1 MARTEKPVRV
11 ERGLYR
17 AGETFLACATPPRS
31 RTVRWKTLGEI
42 GLMEARVQ
50 RDAWVTEVKAGRAP
64 RAERATVEDVGA
76 AWLAHLQARVTT
88 GNLRERTVESYASG
102 LNLHIL
108 PDYGQRDIRSIDV
121 EDLVAW
127 HARQQASG
135 AAKWSIRARWM
146 AWRGLMAFAVRRG
159 FRETMPTDGLLPEE
173 RPKPGSATMRYLSR
187 EEIERMLAAAR
198 DEDDRDLI
206 AVGVFTG
213 MRASEILGLQLGEL
227 DFETEQIHVR
237 WQMSRKGKRV
247 PLKTNAGAR
256 DIVLIPALAK
266 ILRRRRLR
274 LKRSSDNDLL
284 FQSSTGRTM
293 GYWVLQERFE
303 RMTKQAELKALTPH
317 TMRHTFAAILIS
329 EGRSI
334 AFVRD
339 QLGHAH
345 TSTTLDMY
353 SHLFDAARH
362 AQEARDGLE
371 ANFGAMLGSLE
382 RPESGA

>member
-1 MARTEKPVRV
+1 
-11 ERGLYR
+11 
-17 AGETFLACATPPRS
+17 
-31 RTVRWKTLGEI
+31 
-42 GLMEARVQ
+42 
-50 RDAWVTEVKAGRAP
+50 
-64 RAERATVEDVGA
+64 
-76 AWLAHLQARVTT
+76 
-88 GNLRERTVESYASG
+88 
-102 LNLHIL
+102 
-108 PDYGQRDIRSIDV
+108 
-121 EDLVAW
+121 
-127 HARQQASG
+127 
-135 AAKWSIRARWM
+135 M

-173 RPKPGSATMRYLSR
+173 RPKPGSATLRYLSR

-213 MRASEILGLQLGEL
+213 MRASEILGVQLGEL
-227 DFETEQIHVR
+227 DFATEQIHVR

-293 GYWVLQERFE
+293 NYWVLQERFE

-317 TMRHTFAAILIS
+317 TMRHTFAGDPHI
-329 EGRSI
+329 RRPKHR
-334 AFVRD
+334 VR
-339 QLGHAH
+339 QGPARARPH
-345 TSTTLDMY
+345 LD
-353 SHLFDAARH
+353 DARH
-362 AQEARDGLE
+362 VLAPVRRGASRAGGTRRAGGQLRGDARVAL
-371 ANFGAMLGSLE
+371 
-382 RPESGA
+382 